1 MHIPK
6 NMAII
11 ICSLKYYLVPSL
23 ADLKASFMIICLFI
37 ENTFKNITFWH
48 FLTITVEKRK

>member
-6 NMAII
+6 NMAITT
-11 ICSLKYYLVPSL
+11 CSLKYNLVPSL